1 MRFVFLKMSLSDV
14 QEFILRNR
22 RKLVFGLVGVVLI
35 SLALGFIYQEISPEV
50 AEEDKLPSFVLA
62 DEPGRVIGRVDL
74 SGLASVDFPTAASV
88 YRAKKTESVFSQADA
103 AGWAKNFG
111 SLSSSGEVD
120 TPLGRIY
127 FFAKKGEELAVT
139 SNPRALRYTRES
151 AGGTG
156 TIPDSNTAIQKAKE
170 FLAAKKL
177 PDSGSFSPAVKYLSA
192 IGERTAETTAAE
204 AEFVEV
210 NFSWSVGGY
219 DLLGE
224 SPDDTAIRIVFDQSG
239 RAVYLSYQ
247 FMDYSFSAGQ
257 EIPLLSFSQASTAL
271 SEEAKIV
278 LVRPVGDVKEWSL
291 SGSPSLSFFSPE
303 NVRLVYV
310 MQPGNDLLYPVYLF
324 EGPGRVS
331 GNDVQAAA
339 YVPAVSTDYIKE
351 E

>member
-1 MRFVFLKMSLSDV
+1 MSLSDV

-22 RKLVFGLVGVVLI
+22 RKLVFGLVAVVLI

-62 DEPGRVIGRVDL
+62 GEPGRVVGRVDL

-88 YRAKKTESVFSQADA
+88 YRAEKLDLTFTQADA

-120 TPLGRIY
+120 TPLGKIY

-139 SNPRALRYTRES
+139 GNPRALRYTRES
-151 AGGTG
+151 AGRTG
-156 TIPDSNTAIQKAKE
+156 TVLESTTAIQKAKD

-177 PDSGSFSPAVKYLSA
+177 PDPSSFLPTVKYLSA

-204 AEFVEV
+204 ASFAEV

-224 SPDDTAIRIVFDQSG
+224 SSDDTAIRIVFDRAG
-239 RAVYLSYQ
+239 RVVYLSYQ
-247 FMDYSFSAGQ
+247 FLDYSFSASQ
-257 EIPLLSFSQASTAL
+257 EVPLLSFSQAADAL
-271 SEEAKIV
+271 GREAQIV

-291 SGSPSLSFFSPE
+291 SDSPSLISFSPE
-303 NVRLVYV
+303 TASLVYV
-310 MQPGNDLLYPVYLF
+310 MQPGNGLLYPVYLF
-324 EGPGRVS
+324 EGPGRVLD
-331 GNDVQAAA
+331 NDVQA
-339 YVPAVSTDYIKE
+339 
-351 E
+351 